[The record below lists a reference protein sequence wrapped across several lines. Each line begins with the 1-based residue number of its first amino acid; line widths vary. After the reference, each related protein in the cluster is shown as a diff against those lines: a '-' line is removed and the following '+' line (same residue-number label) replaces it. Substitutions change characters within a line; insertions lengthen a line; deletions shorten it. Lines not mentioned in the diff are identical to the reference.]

1 MIYLNIGSNL
11 PSLTGGRINNIERAI
26 IYLNELKFNLI
37 KISSYY
43 ETPSY
48 PNKSD
53 PKFINL
59 CIKLQSSLEPVVF
72 LKMIKDI
79 EFALGRT
86 RIKKNEPRTCDID
99 IIDYNGQIIDSY
111 ELITP
116 HPKSHLRNFVIYPL
130 KEIEPNWLHPVFNK
144 KIDSF
149 FLELDKN
156 SHNEITRLG
165 KSDIL

>member
-11 PSLTGGRINNIERAI
+11 PSIRGGRKDNIENAVK
-26 IYLNELKFNLI
+26 LLKKLKFNLLEM
-37 KISSYY
+37 SSFY

-48 PNKSD
+48 PNKND
-53 PKFINL
+53 PRFINL
-59 CIKLQSSLEPVVF
+59 CIKLESNLSAIDF
-72 LKMIKDI
+72 LKKIKEI
-79 EFALGRT
+79 ETKLGRT
-86 RIKKNEPRTCDID
+86 RLKKNEPRTCDID
-99 IIDYNGQIIDSY
+99 IIDYNGEIIDSY
-111 ELITP
+111 DLIIP

-130 KEIEPNWLHPVFNK
+130 KEIEPHWLHPVFNK